1 MEGEVYNGSKNDGWN
16 SVQLWTKDGRDSV
29 HGGVFPFL
37 RGLDRTISSRKM
49 SPHTCGQVEP
59 VVGAREILFLLL
71 FLM

>member
-16 SVQLWTKDGRDSV
+16 SVQLWTKDGRDST

-37 RGLDRTISSRKM
+37 RGLDRAISSRKM
-49 SPHTCGQVEP
+49 SPHACGQVEP

>member
-1 MEGEVYNGSKNDGWN
+1 MEGEVYNRSKNDGWN

-49 SPHTCGQVEP
+49 SPHACGQVEP
-59 VVGAREILFLLL
+59 VVGAREILFLVL

>member
-1 MEGEVYNGSKNDGWN
+1 MEGEVYNRSKNDGWN

-49 SPHTCGQVEP
+49 SPHACGQVEP

>member
-16 SVQLWTKDGRDSV
+16 SVQLLTKDGRDST

-37 RGLDRTISSRKM
+37 RGLDRISSRKM
-49 SPHTCGQVEP
+49 SLHACGQVEP

>member
-49 SPHTCGQVEP
+49 SPHACGQVEP

>member
-16 SVQLWTKDGRDSV
+16 SVQLWTKDGRDST
-29 HGGVFPFL
+29 HGGEFPFL
-37 RGLDRTISSRKM
+37 RGLDSALSSRKKR
-49 SPHTCGQVEP
+49 PQACVQVEP